1 MVHFG
6 DTLLPPRGWN
16 AKRFVFQILDKNPS
30 LANDRHALM
39 EEVNKSKPC
48 EEGLAADSVLRY
60 ARLYKY
66 DKPII

>member
-1 MVHFG
+1 
-6 DTLLPPRGWN
+6 
-16 AKRFVFQILDKNPS
+16 
-30 LANDRHALM
+30 M